1 MIAVLLA
8 GAGVA
13 ALAAVLRRR
22 FVLATVAGYSMTPTL
37 RPGDR
42 LLVRRAPLSRLS
54 VGDIVVVVP
63 DARMAA
69 GPRHTTGYVIKRLAA
84 VPGDPVPDHVPAPAH
99 ERVPPGRMAILGDN
113 PDASRDS
120 RDYGLVTQEQLVG
133 VVVRALGASD
143 PVKDEPARDQANP

>member
-1 MIAVLLA
+1 MQVVIAVLLA

-22 FVLATVAGYSMTPTL
+22 FVLATVAGFSMAPTL

-63 DARMAA
+63 DARMAD
-69 GPRHTTGYVIKRLAA
+69 PRHPAGYVIKRLAA
-84 VPGDPVPDHVPAPAH
+84 VPGDPVPDHVPSPAH
-99 ERVPPGRMAILGDN
+99 ERIPPGRMAILGDN

-133 VVVRALGASD
+133 VVVRAIGT
-143 PVKDEPARDQANP
+143 